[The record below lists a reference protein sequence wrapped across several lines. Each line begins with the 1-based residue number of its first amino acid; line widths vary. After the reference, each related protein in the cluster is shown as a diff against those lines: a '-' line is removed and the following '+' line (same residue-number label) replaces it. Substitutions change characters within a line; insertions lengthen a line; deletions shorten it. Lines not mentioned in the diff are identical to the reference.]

1 MRDCLLLFVP
11 SKMIIYDVTVF
22 RFILFDP
29 RGEEERILLEILSWV
44 GVLPASP
51 IPDPIL
57 D

>member
-1 MRDCLLLFVP
+1 
-11 SKMIIYDVTVF
+11 MIIYDVTVF

-29 RGEEERILLEILSWV
+29 RGEEGRVLLEILSWV